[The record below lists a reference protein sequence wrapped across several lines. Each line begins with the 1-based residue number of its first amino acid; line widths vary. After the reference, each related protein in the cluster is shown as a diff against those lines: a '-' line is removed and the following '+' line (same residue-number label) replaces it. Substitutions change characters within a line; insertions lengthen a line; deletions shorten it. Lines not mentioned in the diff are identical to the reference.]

1 MVRSMPYMAV
11 TFGPKHDM
19 AWHLNPRAWLQS
31 RSSRCLGRTE
41 IFNTMFDFIFPEP
54 QGMQPQMLFWIFIT
68 YGYILFTAAN
78 MLSDGSELL
87 LFIPQVAGLVGSV
100 VLPVLGAVPDGMMVL
115 FSGIGPTEVAQ
126 ENVAVGV
133 GALAGSTIMLLTV
146 PWFLG
151 VLGGRVDME
160 GGKCQYGE
168 EKKLTKGGLMNT
180 FFHTGIRYKPE
191 IRANCKIMIFTAL
204 TYLII
209 QLPAWFIDTQ
219 KPALTAK
226 AHDATCSQEKG
237 YNATELF
244 TQVDANNDGSIDSD
258 EFTEC
263 FKHLASLPP
272 KAPAQ
277 PRKSRATIATAAG
290 VTLPE
295 APAAADDDDDDED
308 EEEESM
314 PEEFKDLSV
323 QEQRRQILLKSSY
336 LMGLGT
342 LLVLVFSDPMV
353 DVLAEIGRQS
363 GIPSFYISFVLAP
376 MASNSSELVAAYNY
390 ASRKT
395 SKTIT
400 IALNTLEGAAC
411 MNNTFCLGIFMAL
424 VYFQGLAWKF
434 TAETITI
441 LVVEFAVA
449 FLVLLSPHQRVFD
462 AFIILCLFP
471 GALALVYV
479 LENYVGQ
486 TECLLYAGMA
496 SGPSLIWPMTRVAL
510 QAETKAGSRRHEESP
525 AQAMPVSADR
535 LITLLTQL
543 TACMPFGV
551 ASPTNE
557 SVPAPRLAGFAVT
570 GYLPSGE
577 SRQMVLDPP
586 FPAADRFDF
595 KCYLDNAMAEFD
607 LLLQPELY
615 AVLSELFEDGSEVTS
630 HSHLS
635 RVAVAEGQE
644 KVFSISLSS
653 MHSRE
658 VSQYTLRVN
667 RRLGFST
674 ELENLDLKTGR
685 IQERFHQQTTN
696 TVYHASQ
703 NFTEDFAHVEC
714 TKLDSGQNISC
725 EIDAGETFGASNPSD
740 ADLLLFP
747 ERYTPALEKSF
758 GMSVT
763 STDRVVGCTAPVDS
777 WRQVTINIS
786 IASADRTQTK
796 HLRLIIKRDGCK
808 DGTFFHNGRCARHC
822 PTFFYQQEF
831 NRRCGACGSNCELCE
846 HYAKCTRCQL
856 DTRWRTY
863 KLAEGNLIVKV
874 SAAVWIA
881 ADSETDHKVRE
892 AIHLRYGE
900 HWGEGAARC
909 FSLEADILDEDHAVR
924 LMPVPDS
931 FVCPISAAIMVDPVA
946 TVDGSVYER
955 NYIERWFR
963 EKRQEGNRITSP
975 ITGLEL
981 PSATLMPLV
990 ALQRA
995 IEAYLAHRPEL
1006 KREQM
1011 AGRSFE
1017 EAAQILQTDLFEKQA
1032 AHASTQDKLKRLK
1045 QANKALLRA
1054 LHEAEERILHLE
1066 SQCTGQTSSP
1076 FKVAAEASAT
1086 AATRASKPAPPMRRP
1101 PGLAKDGAASSGDEG
1116 ETLPDMPTASQGR
1129 VLVRWPG
1136 HSTLV
1141 LLGGVLLALLCVVAV
1156 VAMPRV
1162 SAPASQPLPL
1172 VLGAPGLSHEPQR
1185 QQTDVNP
1192 ALAMQLEQLQGGST
1206 EEKQKAVFMLR
1217 IFAAEHA
1224 ENQAAVVHS
1233 GGLLPL
1239 VGLLQHD
1246 ASGLR
1251 EEAARALWNL
1261 ARNNKEI
1268 NAANQVAISRAGA
1281 IPPLVRLLDDDEQRI
1296 RVVAAAVLN
1305 DLAADNSENQVA
1317 IAQGGA
1323 IGPLVRI
1330 LKRDE
1335 APALVMAASLLKN
1348 LAASTAGDSQVTA
1361 ALMSAVP
1368 PLVALLR
1375 ADTLLAQEQASSTL
1389 GALAAHSRGIQAAIA
1404 REGAVPPLVERL
1416 HGDMMKGTA
1425 IVALRNL
1432 AAQHAENQASI
1443 AKAGAIVPLVK
1454 LLEDG
1459 MPAVREEAAQ
1469 ALWNLAQDNVE
1480 NQLGIVR
1487 AGGSAPMV
1495 ALLKGDTQEQA
1506 TLTLLGLS
1514 DMAGTG

>member
-1 MVRSMPYMAV
+1 
-11 TFGPKHDM
+11 
-19 AWHLNPRAWLQS
+19 
-31 RSSRCLGRTE
+31 
-41 IFNTMFDFIFPEP
+41 
-54 QGMQPQMLFWIFIT
+54 
-68 YGYILFTAAN
+68 
-78 MLSDGSELL
+78 
-87 LFIPQVAGLVGSV
+87 
-100 VLPVLGAVPDGMMVL
+100 
-115 FSGIGPTEVAQ
+115 
-126 ENVAVGV
+126 
-133 GALAGSTIMLLTV
+133 
-146 PWFLG
+146 
-151 VLGGRVDME
+151 
-160 GGKCQYGE
+160 
-168 EKKLTKGGLMNT
+168 
-180 FFHTGIRYKPE
+180 
-191 IRANCKIMIFTAL
+191 
-204 TYLII
+204 
-209 QLPAWFIDTQ
+209 
-219 KPALTAK
+219 
-226 AHDATCSQEKG
+226 
-237 YNATELF
+237 
-244 TQVDANNDGSIDSD
+244 
-258 EFTEC
+258 
-263 FKHLASLPP
+263 
-272 KAPAQ
+272 
-277 PRKSRATIATAAG
+277 
-290 VTLPE
+290 
-295 APAAADDDDDDED
+295 
-308 EEEESM
+308 
-314 PEEFKDLSV
+314 
-323 QEQRRQILLKSSY
+323 
-336 LMGLGT
+336 
-342 LLVLVFSDPMV
+342 
-353 DVLAEIGRQS
+353 
-363 GIPSFYISFVLAP
+363 
-376 MASNSSELVAAYNY
+376 MASFSSNVP
-390 ASRKT
+390 SR
-395 SKTIT
+395 
-400 IALNTLEGAAC
+400 
-411 MNNTFCLGIFMAL
+411 
-424 VYFQGLAWKF
+424 
-434 TAETITI
+434 
-441 LVVEFAVA
+441 
-449 FLVLLSPHQRVFD
+449 H
-462 AFIILCLFP
+462 
-471 GALALVYV
+471 
-479 LENYVGQ
+479 
-486 TECLLYAGMA
+486 
-496 SGPSLIWPMTRVAL
+496 
-510 QAETKAGSRRHEESP
+510 
-525 AQAMPVSADR
+525 AQ
-535 LITLLTQL
+535 
-543 TACMPFGV
+543 
-551 ASPTNE
+551 
-557 SVPAPRLAGFAVT
+557 
-570 GYLPSGE
+570 
-577 SRQMVLDPP
+577 
-586 FPAADRFDF
+586 
-595 KCYLDNAMAEFD
+595 
-607 LLLQPELY
+607 
-615 AVLSELFEDGSEVTS
+615 
-630 HSHLS
+630 
-635 RVAVAEGQE
+635 
-644 KVFSISLSS
+644 
-653 MHSRE
+653 
-658 VSQYTLRVN
+658 
-667 RRLGFST
+667 
-674 ELENLDLKTGR
+674 
-685 IQERFHQQTTN
+685 
-696 TVYHASQ
+696 
-703 NFTEDFAHVEC
+703 
-714 TKLDSGQNISC
+714 
-725 EIDAGETFGASNPSD
+725 
-740 ADLLLFP
+740 
-747 ERYTPALEKSF
+747 
-758 GMSVT
+758 
-763 STDRVVGCTAPVDS
+763 
-777 WRQVTINIS
+777 
-786 IASADRTQTK
+786 
-796 HLRLIIKRDGCK
+796 
-808 DGTFFHNGRCARHC
+808 
-822 PTFFYQQEF
+822 
-831 NRRCGACGSNCELCE
+831 
-846 HYAKCTRCQL
+846 
-856 DTRWRTY
+856 
-863 KLAEGNLIVKV
+863 
-874 SAAVWIA
+874 
-881 ADSETDHKVRE
+881 
-892 AIHLRYGE
+892 YGE

-1086 AATRASKPAPPMRRP
+1086 AATRASKPAPPLRRP
-1101 PGLAKDGAASSGDEG
+1101 PGLGKDGAASSGDEG

-1162 SAPASQPLPL
+1162 SAPASQPLPP

-1192 ALAMQLEQLQGGST
+1192 ALAMQLEQLQSGSA

-1404 REGAVPPLVERL
+1404 REGAVTPLVERL